1 MPKLDLHHLWSNFA
15 LSIFH
20 IFFVLAIFASEIN
33 TIDLS
38 FCFEFCNLISSFT
51 WFFNLW
57 YLNSLYLALLLI
69 GSSLPSTAHLDLMS
83 PLLRTSA
90 GWLPR
95 VPKLSSHSS
104 STSSSK
110 SLSLGDSISEI
121 LPPPPTPNPSLDVPL
136 PPTEECNEEE
146 KTHNKMEKNRFV
158 LIHYLIFILAL
169 S

>member
-1 MPKLDLHHLWSNFA
+1 MSSSLLILCFSVVLDLPQNITTKH
-15 LSIFH
+15 
-20 IFFVLAIFASEIN
+20 
-33 TIDLS
+33 
-38 FCFEFCNLISSFT
+38 
-51 WFFNLW
+51 
-57 YLNSLYLALLLI
+57 LNSPLFLI
-69 GSSLPSTAHLDLMS
+69 GVSIPFAAHLELMS

-121 LPPPPTPNPSLDVPL
+121 QPPPPTPNPSLDVPL

-146 KTHNKMEKNRFV
+146 KPHKMEKNRFASV
-158 LIHYLIFILAL
+158 YYRMFRLTLG
-169 S
+169 